1 MFDES
6 AAKRA
11 AQRVIAA
18 APVIE
23 GGAGNEI
30 AINVKEL
37 VSEIVAAGNPNAAVI
52 PAYDEVTAASA
63 RFWVK
68 LPSNDGPDEDPG
80 VYMILLAH
88 KGAVG
93 IGLYTGDGKH
103 ISTGL
108 VGPEFA
114 WHLGMAA
121 CSASQESKRLAEE
134 PAEVRS

>member
-1 MFDES
+1 MFDQA

-11 AQRVIAA
+11 AQQVIAA

-37 VSEIVAAGNPNAAVI
+37 VSEIVAAGNPDAAVI
-52 PAYDEVTAASA
+52 PAYDPVTAASA

-68 LPSNDGPDEDPG
+68 LPDKDGLNEDPG

-93 IGLYTGDGKH
+93 VGLYTGDGEH
-103 ISTGL
+103 VSTGI

-121 CSASQESKRLAEE
+121 CSASQEAKRLEE
-134 PAEVRS
+134 ATEARS